1 MHKPLLVD
9 LQASLQSC
17 VADKRRS
24 AMIGK
29 FVSQCLGLTHAA
41 HNNLIGPNW
50 TTFLKKKGALSKT
63 KTTAP
68 RVKETAL
75 SADIALEA
83 RALLIKGSKQQRATA
98 PLGFVPSDAI
108 SFVQADALMPSIA
121 ATGNSSKRPDLVFMP
136 ADPELNLAFAV
147 EAKVLEG
154 QNDSNDLLLGPEGI
168 GCFTRPND
176 PYETNGVIG
185 LFGYADQATV
195 AQHQAALHLAMT
207 TDSVTGFVGV
217 VTAQRGCAWGNFAT
231 AQESTLAMTKSSGMV
246 CLGVVLGFP
255 SIRQTG
261 AAPPKKRTTTAK
273 ARENFPARAAVST
286 SSARHAGQGMVRT
299 PQTIKR
305 KTPKS
310 G

>member
-1 MHKPLLVD
+1 MHNPLLVD

-17 VADKRRS
+17 VPDKRRS

-29 FVSQCLGLTHAA
+29 FVSQCLGLAHAA
-41 HNNLIGPNW
+41 HDNLIGPTNW
-50 TTFLKKKGALSKT
+50 AAFLKKKGALSKT
-63 KTTAP
+63 KTSAP

-83 RALLIKGSKQQRATA
+83 QALLKKGSQQLRATT

-108 SFVQADALMPSIA
+108 SFVQADALMPSKK

-136 ADPELNLAFAV
+136 ADAELNLVFAV

-154 QNDSNDLLLGPEGI
+154 QNDCKDVLLGSEGI

-176 PYETNGVIG
+176 PYQTSGVIG

-195 AQHQAALHLAMT
+195 AQHRAALHSAMT
-207 TDSVTGFVGV
+207 TDTATGFLGV
-217 VTAQRGCAWGNFAT
+217 ATAQRGCAWDNVTSAR
-231 AQESTLAMTKSSGMV
+231 ESTLATTKSSGMV

-255 SIRQTG
+255 SIRHTVT
-261 AAPPKKRTTTAK
+261 APAKKRAATVK
-273 ARENFPARAAVST
+273 ARTKLPAKTASTT
-286 SSARHAGQGMVRT
+286 SSAGNVGRSKPHPSKA
-299 PQTIKR
+299 IKR
-305 KTPKS
+305 EAS
-310 G
+310 